1 MTTTVVNNP
10 DQSRY
15 EISIDGDLV
24 GVAVYELGENSINF
38 THTQVETDNREQGLG
53 GTLVKGA
60 LDDVRSES
68 SARVIATC
76 PFVVKWVSEHPDY
89 QDLLKCE
96 P

>member
-89 QDLLKCE
+89 QDLLKR
-96 P
+96 

>member
-15 EISIDGDLV
+15 EILIDGDLV
-24 GVAVYELGENSINF
+24 GAAVYELGEHSINF
-38 THTQVETDNREQGLG
+38 THTQVEADSRERGLG
-53 GTLVKGA
+53 GNLVQHA

-76 PFVVKWVSEHPDY
+76 PFVSRWISEHPDY
-89 QDLLKCE
+89 QDLLTR
-96 P
+96 

>member
-10 DQSRY
+10 DRSRY
-15 EISIDGDLV
+15 EISIDGDVV

-38 THTQVETDNREQGLG
+38 THTQVETDSRERGLG
-53 GTLVKGA
+53 GNLVQHA

-76 PFVVKWVSEHPDY
+76 PFVSRWISEHPDY
-89 QDLLKCE
+89 QDLLAR
-96 P
+96 

>member
-15 EISIDGDLV
+15 EILIDGDLV

-89 QDLLKCE
+89 QDLLKR
-96 P
+96 

>member
-89 QDLLKCE
+89 QDLLE
-96 P
+96 R

>member
-10 DQSRY
+10 DRSRY
-15 EISIDGDLV
+15 EISIDGDVV

-38 THTQVETDNREQGLG
+38 THTQVETDSRERGLG
-53 GTLVKGA
+53 GNLVQHA

-76 PFVVKWVSEHPDY
+76 PFVSRWISEHPDY
-89 QDLLKCE
+89 QDLLTR
-96 P
+96 